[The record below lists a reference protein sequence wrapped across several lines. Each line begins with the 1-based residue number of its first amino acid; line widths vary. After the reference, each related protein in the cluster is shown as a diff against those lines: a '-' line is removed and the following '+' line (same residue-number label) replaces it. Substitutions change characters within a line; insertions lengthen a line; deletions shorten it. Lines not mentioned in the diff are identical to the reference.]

1 MKTNAIIR
9 IVLFSLAIVV
19 LLGILLFVVGFKVFS
34 FNFLPRLNRT
44 ESPEPTSG
52 QIGQLYFSPDIKKIE
67 IEWAAGNIMI
77 DAREGLDTISVA
89 ELMSNDVTETMF
101 CTTSGNTLKI
111 QFSEASLKFPS
122 FGINY
127 NFSKDL
133 HITVPSSWHCDELGI
148 DAAASNVTING
159 LTINDMDFEG
169 ASGQLGFYGCNV
181 FNLDIDTAS
190 GDVEFDG
197 TLENLDFDAASAN
210 FYGTIHNCPTQL
222 QMDSLSGKLNLSL
235 PSDCGFT
242 LNRDSLSGSFSSDF
256 EIMIQGDARVHGD
269 GSCKIAL
276 SGLSGDVNINKY
288 QTESETDCNDPNCS
302 DASHNHSQPK
312 THHQEQNHH

>member
-127 NFSKDL
+127 NTADTKVLCPLPVIAPLPLRRGDKL
-133 HITVPSSWHCDELGI
+133 HCLVDC
-148 DAAASNVTING
+148 
-159 LTINDMDFEG
+159 
-169 ASGQLGFYGCNV
+169 Y
-181 FNLDIDTAS
+181 FNI
-190 GDVEFDG
+190 
-197 TLENLDFDAASAN
+197 
-210 FYGTIHNCPTQL
+210 CP
-222 QMDSLSGKLNLSL
+222 
-235 PSDCGFT
+235 
-242 LNRDSLSGSFSSDF
+242 
-256 EIMIQGDARVHGD
+256 
-269 GSCKIAL
+269 
-276 SGLSGDVNINKY
+276 
-288 QTESETDCNDPNCS
+288 
-302 DASHNHSQPK
+302 
-312 THHQEQNHH
+312 

>member
-9 IVLFSLAIVV
+9 IILFSLAIVV
-19 LLGILLFVVGFKVFS
+19 LLGILLFGVGFKVMNAHFR
-34 FNFLPRLNRT
+34 PRLNRSET
-44 ESPEPTSG
+44 PEPTSG
-52 QIGQLYFSPDIKKIE
+52 QMGHLEFPTDIKRIE
-67 IEWAAGNIMI
+67 IEWVAGDIMI
-77 DAREGLDTISVA
+77 DAREGLNTISVF
-89 ELMSNDVTETMF
+89 ESMGNDVTETLF
-101 CTTSGNTLKI
+101 CTTSGDTLKI

-133 HITVPSSWHCDELGI
+133 HIVVPATWHCDELTI
-148 DAAASNVTING
+148 DAAASNVTINA

-181 FNLDIDTAS
+181 FNLDIDTVS
-190 GDVEFDG
+190 GDIEFDG
-197 TLENLDFDAASAN
+197 ALENLDFDAASAN

-276 SGLSGDVNINKY
+276 NGLSGDVNINKF
-288 QTESETDCNDPNCS
+288 QTESGTDCNDPNCS
-302 DASHNHSQPK
+302 DASHNHSQAK

>member
-1 MKTNAIIR
+1 MKTNAIVR
-9 IVLFSLAIVV
+9 IILFSLAILI
-19 LLGILLFVVGFKVFS
+19 LLGILLGVLCFRMLRFDNLVTIRE
-34 FNFLPRLNRT
+34 NYI
-44 ESPEPTSG
+44 PEPTAG
-52 QIGQLYFSPDIKKIE
+52 QVNQQEFSQDIKKIE
-67 IEWAAGNIMI
+67 IEWVAGDIMI
-77 DAREGLDTISVA
+77 DAREGLNTISVF
-89 ELMSNDVTETMF
+89 ESMSNDVTEPLF
-101 CTTSGNTLKI
+101 CTTSGDTLKI

-133 HITVPSSWHCDELGI
+133 HIVVPATWHYDELSI

-197 TLENLDFDAASAN
+197 TLENLDFDAASAS

-302 DASHNHSQPK
+302 DASHNHSQSK

>member
-52 QIGQLYFSPDIKKIE
+52 QIGQLYFSPDIKRIE
-67 IEWAAGNIMI
+67 IEWVAGDIMI
-77 DAREGLDTISVA
+77 DAREGLNTISVF
-89 ELMSNDVTETMF
+89 EYMGNDVTETLF
-101 CTTSGNTLKI
+101 CTTSGDTLKI

-133 HITVPSSWHCDELGI
+133 QIAVPSTWHCDELSI
-148 DAAASNVTING
+148 DAAASNVTINA

-169 ASGQLGFYGCNV
+169 ASGQLGFYGCSV
-181 FNLDIDTAS
+181 FNLDIDTVS

-210 FYGTIHNCPTQL
+210 FYGTIHNCPTLL

-276 SGLSGDVNINKY
+276 NGLSGDVNISKF
-288 QTESETDCNDPNCS
+288 QTEPGTD
-302 DASHNHSQPK
+302 
-312 THHQEQNHH
+312 